1 MKKCSETTVRAMTSE
16 AGKPINFLID
26 RKDILDF
33 SLKDLIDLRAREISE
48 LPFLLTPGLDR
59 PLEFHSLKDHCLRIS
74 AALRT
79 FVPEPGQTVSTMM
92 PNGLAS
98 TLLLLSVIYS
108 GRILCPLN
116 LAAGDVQLAYVLEHS
131 ESSLLMVAPELR
143 QRAQA
148 ILDGI
153 SGGPELIEI
162 EPEEVPFTSFK
173 EEIEKDATP
182 GASDTGL
189 LMYTS
194 GTTGKPKGVML
205 SHQNLLS
212 GGLNAMESHD
222 LTHEDRAL
230 CVLPLYHI
238 NGLIN
243 TVMGPL
249 VSGSSV
255 FMPAKFKTAEF
266 WNWILQYR
274 CSWFSVVPT
283 LLSAL
288 LHKTELKEQQKIMMQ
303 DFFRFGRSASAPLAP
318 EVHIQFEQ
326 KFGVRIIETMG
337 LTETSSPILSNPLPP
352 GLIKYGS
359 PGIAWGNKV
368 RIVDKQLKPLNANEE
383 GEIAV
388 RGTNV
393 MKGYFKNP
401 DATSDALVNGWLLTG
416 DLGIMD
422 EEGYVFVKGRTKEL
436 IIKGGE
442 NIAPREIDE
451 ALYEHPDVVD
461 AAAFAV
467 EESHYGQEVEAC
479 VSLVSGSSCS
489 SNELVEFCRPRLGE
503 FKTPRKIHIME
514 DLPKGP
520 SGKIQRL
527 RLAEMTQDLS

>member
-1 MKKCSETTVRAMTSE
+1 MNSE

-79 FVPEPGQTVSTMM
+79 FVPEPGQTVATMM
-92 PNGLAS
+92 PNSLAS

-422 EEGYVFVKGRTKEL
+422 GEGYVFVKGRTKEL